1 MISEK
6 TFIKYYSSYWDQ
18 LLPGIDHYIRLI
30 NSFLINK
37 FEDPLNIKDIPQR
50 RALINSIVYNQYH
63 IFCTNNN
70 NKVVENLDNNE
81 YLENVRK
88 KVLEKLKY
96 LDNKELFQ
104 NELDDFEIQ
113 IIKIMFSR
121 MQMYFKNEQNLIT
134 YPYFQGCG
142 LIFNCFG
149 DAYVNGNLIEIKS
162 GNSNYTKYDLY
173 QLITYGALNY
183 ASEFPLNIEKFKL
196 VNFRQGTEWQDN
208 IEDIFHIIS
217 GQSSVEIFSDIV
229 NYISN
234 NYRSI

>member
-18 LLPGIDHYIRLI
+18 LLPGIDHYVRLI
-30 NSFLINK
+30 NSFLIQS
-37 FEDPLNIKDIPQR
+37 FEDPINIKDIPQR
-50 RALINSIVYNQYH
+50 RALINSIVYDQYH
-63 IFCTNNN
+63 VFRTNNEN
-70 NKVVENLDNNE
+70 NIIDSLNDIE
-81 YLENVRK
+81 YLEDVRK
-88 KVLEKLKY
+88 KVLQRLKQ
-96 LDNKELFQ
+96 LDNKDLFQ
-104 NELDDFEIQ
+104 NELSSFEIQ

-121 MQMYFKNEQNLIT
+121 MQKYFKYEQNLIT

-149 DAYVNGNLIEIKS
+149 DAYADGNLIEIKS

-173 QLITYGALNY
+173 QLITYSALNY
-183 ASEFPLNIEKFKL
+183 VSESPVNIEKFKL
-196 VNFRQGTEWQDN
+196 VNFRQGTEWEDN
-208 IEDIFHIIS
+208 IEDLFHIIS
-217 GQSSVEIFSDIV
+217 GQSSVEIFSDII